1 MLWLW
6 HHGGIEQAP
15 IFQIFTL
22 LRSLSGKAI
31 RAWPLPR
38 MEGDHDTINSYHLL
52 PWSSFA
58 LLTYL
63 GKPFRTA
70 DLLFRNSK
78 LASSEGQRC
87 QSLWLEVSM
96 RQKNDVIWLS
106 WILTATPFPH
116 HSNSKLSTQKNM
128 ASHGITWHRNVLP
141 GLRCPLWT
149 CFLHCLPQI
158 QEELLGIVELL
169 SVTCLLAT
177 KPLA

>member
-31 RAWPLPR
+31 RAWPVPR
-38 MEGDHDTINSYHLL
+38 MEGDHDTINSYHML

-63 GKPFRTA
+63 GQPFRTA

-128 ASHGITWHRNVLP
+128 ASHGIATCSPASAARSGPAFCIASHKFKRNCLE
-141 GLRCPLWT
+141 LSS
-149 CFLHCLPQI
+149 CFL
-158 QEELLGIVELL
+158 
-169 SVTCLLAT
+169 
-177 KPLA
+177 